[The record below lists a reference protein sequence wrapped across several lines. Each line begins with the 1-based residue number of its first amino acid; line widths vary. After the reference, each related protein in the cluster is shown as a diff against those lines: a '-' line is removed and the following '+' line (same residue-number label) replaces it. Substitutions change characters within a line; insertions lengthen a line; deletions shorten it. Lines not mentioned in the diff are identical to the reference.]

1 MLCGATLFL
10 FYCPFCLSPIFR
22 MKKILSLLPA
32 LLLVGCSSTPAD
44 DEPNFTDT
52 SPHSASS
59 DSGALADADSDT
71 DSAPSATAKLSK
83 PQKAEKDDDSAL
95 AAQVGGMCGI
105 RDYAQ
110 IIADDAT
117 DCAFALDIYKHA
129 MDATYRLEPPIRPLL
144 QPGRATLL

>member
-1 MLCGATLFL
+1 
-10 FYCPFCLSPIFR
+10 

-32 LLLVGCSSTPAD
+32 LLLVGGSSAPAD

-52 SPHSASS
+52 SPHSTSS
-59 DSGALADADSDT
+59 DSGALADADADSDT

-110 IIADDAT
+110 IIADDTT
-117 DCAFALDIYKHA
+117 DCAFALDIYNVCNGCHIQARDSPSDRYCSLAERHYCK
-129 MDATYRLEPPIRPLL
+129 EPELW
-144 QPGRATLL
+144 